1 MLLINTDLKYWS
13 LDYKRRQLHAQEAV
27 YILALI

>member
-13 LDYKRRQLHAQEAV
+13 LDYRRGQRHAQEAV
-27 YILALI
+27 YIFALI